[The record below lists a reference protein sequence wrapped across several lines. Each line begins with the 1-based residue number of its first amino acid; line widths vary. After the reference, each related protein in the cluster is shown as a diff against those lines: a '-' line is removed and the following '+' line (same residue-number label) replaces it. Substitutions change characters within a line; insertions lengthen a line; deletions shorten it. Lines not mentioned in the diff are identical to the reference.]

1 MDAGSGTPRALQ
13 RRWRPLFTG
22 LQNHTTANETGIEKI
37 KIPSSPRLI
46 STSLLRVS
54 PLFQIWPINLVV
66 YQESY
71 SL

>member
-1 MDAGSGTPRALQ
+1 MDAGSGTRERSNEGGDRSSRA
-13 RRWRPLFTG
+13 FK
-22 LQNHTTANETGIEKI
+22 TTQQPMKQVSQKI
-37 KIPSSPRLI
+37 KNPSSPRLI